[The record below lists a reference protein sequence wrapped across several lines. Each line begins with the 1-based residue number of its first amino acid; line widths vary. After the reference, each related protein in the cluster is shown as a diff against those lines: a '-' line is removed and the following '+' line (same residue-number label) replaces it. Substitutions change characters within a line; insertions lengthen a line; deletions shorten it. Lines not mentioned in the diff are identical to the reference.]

1 MMLWP
6 RACSAGWWI
15 RSIRPRTLR
24 MLFGMSGGGG
34 EGRGVGLAF
43 GRLKVGE
50 SSGWGGYI
58 TEPFSFF
65 ISWARVVELR
75 KRD

>member
-1 MMLWP
+1 
-6 RACSAGWWI
+6 
-15 RSIRPRTLR
+15 

>member
-1 MMLWP
+1 M
-6 RACSAGWWI
+6 RA
-15 RSIRPRTLR
+15 
-24 MLFGMSGGGG
+24 G
-34 EGRGVGLAF
+34 EEVGLAF

-50 SSGWGGYI
+50 SSGWGVYI